1 MELSSAVSGD
11 EELLAKIR
19 LMRLDR
25 LVSTYLQTRDV
36 EWDLRDA
43 SLQRL
48 TELLQEG
55 ALDTQSADFA
65 QQLKSVVTA
74 IVTQLPDL
82 RSQVA
87 KSACS
92 SLTTLATHLGDHGGL
107 DRPMRESVLPTLL
120 TMAGN
125 GNKVLAAAARDCL
138 PQLLVSC
145 HFEGMLKV
153 RGRRRPRDRTGAG
166 PGPGLRGGSGRR
178 AKAKVHAAGGW
189 DQPAGRA
196 PRRRPTRSLP
206 RRSRSPS
213 SLQSASCAACA
224 SSTRCST
231 GPWRGSPGKARC
243 SREC

>member
-11 EELLAKIR
+11 EELLANIG
-19 LMRLDR
+19 LMRIDM

-43 SLQRL
+43 GLQRL
-48 TELLQEG
+48 TALLQEG
-55 ALDTQSADFA
+55 ALDTQSADSA
-65 QQLKSVVTA
+65 QQLKAVVAA

-87 KSACS
+87 RSACS
-92 SLTTLATHLGDHGGL
+92 ALTTLATHLGDHGAL
-107 DRPMRESVLPTLL
+107 DRPMREAVLPTLL

-153 RGRRRPRDRTGAG
+153 RGTRRRPVPRDRAG
-166 PGPGLRGGSGRR
+166 PGPGPGPGAGPRGGFGCR
-178 AKAKVHAAGGW
+178 V
-189 DQPAGRA
+189 
-196 PRRRPTRSLP
+196 
-206 RRSRSPS
+206 
-213 SLQSASCAACA
+213 
-224 SSTRCST
+224 
-231 GPWRGSPGKARC
+231 KARVTIA
-243 SREC
+243 SGVGLVWG

>member
-19 LMRLDR
+19 LMKMDR

-43 SLQRL
+43 GLQRL
-48 TELLQEG
+48 TALLQEG
-55 ALDTQSADFA
+55 ALDTQSTDFA
-65 QQLKSVVTA
+65 QQLKTVVAA

-87 KSACS
+87 RSACS
-92 SLTTLATHLGDHGGL
+92 SLTTLATHLGDHGAL
-107 DRPMRESVLPTLL
+107 DRPMREAVLPTLL

-153 RGRRRPRDRTGAG
+153 CGNNNMHMHMCMCMCMCMCMLRAGQGQGQGLGQGQDRGTGLG
-166 PGPGLRGGSGRR
+166 VGSRLG
-178 AKAKVHAAGGW
+178 
-189 DQPAGRA
+189 
-196 PRRRPTRSLP
+196 
-206 RRSRSPS
+206 
-213 SLQSASCAACA
+213 
-224 SSTRCST
+224 
-231 GPWRGSPGKARC
+231 
-243 SREC
+243 

>member
-48 TELLQEG
+48 TDLLQEG

-153 RGRRRPRDRTGAG
+153 RGRRRPRDRTGAEG
-166 PGPGLRGGSGRR
+166 QGQG
-178 AKAKVHAAGGW
+178 
-189 DQPAGRA
+189 
-196 PRRRPTRSLP
+196 
-206 RRSRSPS
+206 
-213 SLQSASCAACA
+213 
-224 SSTRCST
+224 
-231 GPWRGSPGKARC
+231 
-243 SREC
+243 